1 MTRTTLFS
9 RRPATAAIAVLT
21 TGLLTLT
28 ACNDSSEDSTA
39 TTGAPESAATTGA
52 SEAADASGS
61 TGSTEASE
69 SDAAESS
76 TEESTEEGFTVQ
88 AQGSSP
94 TGLVTSDAPSEK
106 QEEQT
111 YTINGRLIVGPGSC
125 FALKES
131 GSRGG
136 DDLPRPLVVPEG
148 STFTRDSEQPSI
160 TLPDEDDPITVGDDV
175 TLEVVPVQLTDLKGL
190 PDQCARGGSKSGLVV
205 Q

>member
-1 MTRTTLFS
+1 MTRTTLLS

-39 TTGAPESAATTGA
+39 TTDA
-52 SEAADASGS
+52 SEASETTAATEATDASE
-61 TGSTEASE
+61 STEASE
-69 SDAAESS
+69 SEAAESS
-76 TEESTEEGFTVQ
+76 TEDAPEGAFTVQ

-94 TGLVTSDAPSEK
+94 VGLVTNDSPSEE

-111 YTINGRLIVGPGSC
+111 YTINGRLIIGPGSC

-136 DDLPRPLVVPEG
+136 DDLPRPLVVPDG

-160 TLPDEDDPITVGDDV
+160 TLPDEDEPITVGDDV
-175 TLEVVPVQLTDLKGL
+175 TLDVVSVQLTDLKGL